1 MNKTRPTKPDFV
13 ATFRRAQEALG
24 LVHYHVHFEES
35 GKLDSLADISTGAED
50 CVAKVRYNQ
59 AMMEKHGVVES
70 TAVHECL
77 HLLLA
82 DFEHALE
89 DNPRGAQ
96 IENERVVRRLE
107 PLMAKAMGIED
118 LTPAR
123 GNENRN
129 RNKSRRG

>member
-1 MNKTRPTKPDFV
+1 MKKTPPQQPDFIE
-13 ATFRRAQEALG
+13 AFRRAQEAMG
-24 LVHYHVHFEES
+24 LVHYHVHFEQS
-35 GKLDSLADISTGAED
+35 PKLESLADISTGAED

-59 AMMEKHGVVES
+59 AMMEEHGVVAS

-107 PLMAKAMGIED
+107 PLVARALGIED
-118 LTPAR
+118 LTPAGR
-123 GNENRN
+123 HENRN
-129 RNKSRRG
+129 RNESRRG

>member
-1 MNKTRPTKPDFV
+1 MKKTPPPSTTFV
-13 ATFRRAQEALG
+13 DAFRRAQVALG

-59 AMMEKHGVVES
+59 AMMEEHGVVES

-89 DNPRGAQ
+89 DNPRASQ

-107 PLMAKAMGIED
+107 PLVARALGVED
-118 LTPAR
+118 LTPNGR
-123 GNENRN
+123 HENRT

>member
-1 MNKTRPTKPDFV
+1 MKKQTPSKQDFV
-13 ATFRRAQEALG
+13 DAFRRAQVALG

-59 AMMEKHGVVES
+59 AMMEEHGVVES

-107 PLMAKAMGIED
+107 PLVARALGIED
-118 LTPAR
+118 LTPAC
-123 GNENRN
+123 GHENRN